1 MADLQ
6 LAASVFTYTL
16 AFLAAALG
24 LSQIVHSA
32 MNFFS
37 PEGSLTY
44 GLTFALLVAA
54 LTALFR
60 RLEKRPSALGLA
72 RGFGSVPALASGAT
86 LGAFAFALVVLVQW
100 TFGYVVVE
108 GIQTGLGP
116 RNVFLASLARDPGI
130 GFAEELAFRG
140 QILGRLRERAGFGV
154 AAVLSS
160 LLFAGCHFRVTGFG
174 PAAFVGLILM
184 GLLLAGL
191 VHRTGALWASIGFHA
206 AWNFT
211 QGGVFGLAMLDRYG
225 RGRGVVA
232 LEQRGPGAMV
242 GAGFL
247 PEGGLVTMAV
257 LAATVLVLW
266 PRREGPV
273 CP

>member
-6 LAASVFTYTL
+6 LAASVLTYAL
-16 AFLAAALG
+16 AFLVAAFG
-24 LSQIVHSA
+24 LSRIVHSA

-37 PEGSLTY
+37 PEGSLAY
-44 GLTFALLVAA
+44 GLIFALVVAA

-72 RGFGSVPALASGAT
+72 RGVGSASALASGAM
-86 LGAFAFALVVLVQW
+86 LGAFAFALVVLLQW
-100 TFGYVVVE
+100 TFGHVVVH
-108 GIQTGLGP
+108 GIQTGLRP
-116 RNVFLASLARDPGI
+116 TNVLLASLAREPGV

-140 QILGRLRERAGFGV
+140 QILSRLRERAGFGV
-154 AAVLSS
+154 AAALSS

-174 PAAFVGLILM
+174 PAAFVGLLLL
-184 GLLLAGL
+184 GLLLACL
-191 VHRTGALWASIGFHA
+191 VQRTGALWASIGFHA

-211 QGGVFGLAMLDRYG
+211 QGGVFGLAILDRYG
-225 RGRGVVA
+225 RGGGVVA
-232 LEQRGPGAMV
+232 LEQRGPVAMV